1 MHTPIH
7 PPLSAIESC
16 REENCRPFWLFNG
29 LFLCFSSE
37 KLAYTTLISAVYQT
51 AKLSLFVG
59 TEDLLTSWKV
69 WTHLLDS
76 LNNTIPQQYV
86 PENLEVLEFTT
97 LGERLEFSWKN
108 DKGTCDNDGICKSA
122 AKTIDHYKPELFRNN
137 HLVTGTCLKVIKNL
151 AISITEHA
159 LRAVSISGIFQ

>member
-1 MHTPIH
+1 MRRQRDCVPYSGRACTSKNQQFLFQEFFPNLIF
-7 PPLSAIESC
+7 SAIESSG
-16 REENCRPFWLFNG
+16 EENCSPFWLVSG

-51 AKLSLFVG
+51 AKLGLFVG
-59 TEDLLTSWKV
+59 TEVLLTSWKV

-76 LNNTIPQQYV
+76 LNNKIPQQYV

-108 DKGTCDNDGICKSA
+108 DKLRELVIMVESVSQLGRQL
-122 AKTIDHYKPELFRNN
+122 TITNL
-137 HLVTGTCLKVIKNL
+137 TCLEI
-151 AISITEHA
+151 IT
-159 LRAVSISGIFQ
+159 Q